1 MRTRLPRP
9 CDSKAWLHLEK
20 RREGEDKPV
29 IGAPGC
35 ARSPKKNGFD
45 FVLDRILE
53 VLPVRS
59 EDIRRMGVGGLMVGN
74 TIRSQRGIVPPGQ
87 LP

>member
-1 MRTRLPRP
+1 MRRRLPRP

-35 ARSPKKNGFD
+35 SRWPKKNGFD
-45 FVLDRILE
+45 FLLDRILE
-53 VLPVRS
+53 VLP
-59 EDIRRMGVGGLMVGN
+59 EDLRRMGVGRLMVGN
-74 TIRSQRGIVPPGQ
+74 TIRSQRGIVLPGR